1 MVVRAPFLALAHG
14 SVSALS
20 HCLLLEDLWEL
31 FSQDLLKSNW
41 ALMFLVQ
48 DGTES
53 ELRGQLDTR
62 FSVVPT
68 TQRKAFFEHLHF
80 FPLTSLLYNELSNL
94 NEGIAALNQRLGCEG
109 NYLFYPSEDLSTYL
123 RIIHTLGLSR
133 PPEVKGFRRILIEL
147 PMQQEVGPLRS
158 ANRELQEIF
167 REEQIYRRVPGL
179 SQPLL
184 NQLLGLRFGNGLFEP
199 LWNHHHIQ
207 YVEITLGQ
215 KQLQSP
221 LQSQLP
227 SSFAPQIAPALL
239 QILAILAME
248 PPVLSSENALRN
260 EMLKVFLSLR
270 ELEPS
275 ELSEI
280 ALRGVLPTNSLSGNL
295 SESLI
300 QSLKETYLAQ
310 RVYIDNGRWAGTPF
324 YLRAGL
330 GLPLDCLE
338 LVVHFHPFATRLF
351 PEESAE
357 PSHNSLWIRLFPE
370 FSLNL
375 SLNRHAGG
383 HSQRLSPLSL
393 NGSGLTLPTQPT
405 LQASSQTL
413 LLDCLVGNPALFL
426 RDDSVETLEK
436 YLEPLK
442 KSWQRPGNA
451 PYFYLPGFWG
461 PAEAE
466 SLFEDLHC
474 RWRLPGQLGSE
485 EDEF

>member
-20 HCLLLEDLWEL
+20 QSLLLEDLWEL
-31 FSQDLLKSNW
+31 FRQDLLKSPW
-41 ALMFLVQ
+41 GLMLLVQ
-48 DGTES
+48 GGTEIELQAEI
-53 ELRGQLDTR
+53 ELRFAGLPP
-62 FSVVPT
+62 S
-68 TQRKAFFEHLHF
+68 QRKAFLAHLHV
-80 FPLTSLLYNELSNL
+80 FPLSSLLFNELTNL
-94 NEGIAALNQRLGCEG
+94 NDAIAELNLRLNCEG
-109 NYLFYPSEDLSTYL
+109 NYLFYPSQDLSTYL

-147 PMQQEVGPLRS
+147 PMQQEVGLLRS
-158 ANRELQEIF
+158 ANRELQELF

-184 NQLLGLRFGNGLFEP
+184 NQLLGLRFANGIFEP

-215 KQLQSP
+215 KHLQTP

-227 SSFAPQIAPALL
+227 SSFAPQMAPALL
-239 QILAILAME
+239 QILALLAME

-270 ELEPS
+270 ELDPG

-295 SESLI
+295 SENLL

-310 RVYIDNGRWAGTPF
+310 RVYIDNGRWSGTPF

-338 LVVHFHPFATRLF
+338 LVLHFHPVSTRLF
-351 PEESAE
+351 PEDSAE
-357 PSHNSLWIRLFPE
+357 PTHNSLWIRLLPE
-370 FSLNL
+370 FSLSL
-375 SLNRHAGG
+375 GLNRHAGG
-383 HSQRLSPLSL
+383 HVQRLSPLAL
-393 NGSGLTLPTQPT
+393 NWQGQPTQSS
-405 LQASSQTL
+405 LQAGSQAL
-413 LLDCLVGNPALFL
+413 LLDCLAGNPALFL
-426 RDDSVETLEK
+426 RDDCVETLEK

-474 RWRLPGQLGSE
+474 RWWTPGQAAPE
-485 EDEF
+485 ADEF

>member
-20 HCLLLEDLWEL
+20 QALLIEDLWEL
-31 FSQDLLKSNW
+31 FRQDLLKSPW
-41 ALMFLVQ
+41 GLMLLVQ
-48 DGTES
+48 NGSES
-53 ELRGQLDTR
+53 DVRAAIETR
-62 FSVVPT
+62 LAAMPP
-68 TQRKAFFEHLHF
+68 TQRKAFCSHLHVF
-80 FPLTSLLYNELSNL
+80 ELSSLLFNELTAL
-94 NEGIAALNQRLGCEG
+94 NEAIAELNQSLGCEG
-109 NYLFYPSEDLSTYL
+109 NYLFYPSTDLSTYL

-133 PPEVKGFRRILIEL
+133 PPEVKGFRRILIEM
-147 PMQQEVGPLRS
+147 PMQQDVGQLKS
-158 ANRELQEIF
+158 ANRELQELF
-167 REEQIYRRVPGL
+167 REEQIYRRLPGL
-179 SQPLL
+179 SSPLL
-184 NQLLGLRFGNGLFEP
+184 NQLLGLRFANGIFEP

-215 KQLQSP
+215 KELQTP
-221 LQSQLP
+221 LKSQLP
-227 SSFAPQIAPALL
+227 ASFAPQMAPALF
-239 QILAILAME
+239 QILALLAME

-270 ELEPS
+270 ELDPG

-280 ALRGVLPTNSLSGNL
+280 SLRGVLPTNSLSGNV
-295 SESLI
+295 SEDLL

-310 RVYIDNGRWAGTPF
+310 RVHIDNGRWTGTPF

-338 LVVHFHPFATRLF
+338 LVLHFHPVSTRLF
-351 PEESAE
+351 PEDSAE
-357 PSHNSLWIRLFPE
+357 PSHNCLWIRLLPE
-370 FSLNL
+370 FALSLG
-375 SLNRHAGG
+375 LNRHAGG
-383 HSQRLSPLSL
+383 HTQRLSPLSL
-393 NGSGLTLPTQPT
+393 HWQGEPTQPT
-405 LQASSQTL
+405 LQSGSQAL
-413 LLDCLVGNPALFL
+413 LLDCLAGNPALFL

-474 RWRLPGQLGSE
+474 RWWIPGQASQE